1 MKIKIFVDLDYKK
14 LEQDVNLW
22 IEENVG
28 EFDVVEVKMSNC
40 SDGMYGNTQYTVMVV
55 YCCHQLVHS

>member
-14 LEQDVNLW
+14 LERDVNFW

-28 EFDVVEVKMSNC
+28 EFDVVDVRMSNC
-40 SDGMYGNTQYTVMVV
+40 SDGTFGNTQYTLMVM
-55 YCCHQLVHS
+55 YCSHQPAHS